1 VPAHD
6 PLRSGRI
13 RGACDAGGAPKK
25 STLLLIGWLCCRSRS
40 RSLQLSSPAVVT
52 APE

>member
-1 VPAHD
+1 MIVVLVVHVVQ
-6 PLRSGRI
+6 
-13 RGACDAGGAPKK
+13 KN